1 MDNKE
6 AFKQKL
12 SAKLEEYKAD
22 FEKLK
27 AQTKGAYAEG
37 QLEGSEE
44 GKTIRAKM
52 EEAKSKLKEFEENS
66 DEKWEDLKT
75 DMEKTWSGLQNS
87 FDKLKN

>member
-12 SAKLEEYKAD
+12 SAKLEEYKAEFD
-22 FEKLK
+22 KLK

-44 GKTIRAKM
+44 GKTIKANI
-52 EEAKSKLKEFEENS
+52 EEAKLKLKEFEESS
-66 DEKWEDLKT
+66 DEKWEEFKA
-75 DMEKTWSGLQNS
+75 DMEKTWNGLQNS
-87 FDKLKN
+87 LNKIKN